1 MKHRNV
7 FLPACL
13 VVSLVLAGVV
23 FAQRASNVDPA
34 AHPNL
39 AEAQQHIQ
47 EAVKKIHE
55 AHEVDKGDLGGH
67 AEKAIHLLD
76 EANME
81 VKSADEYEHTH
92 RK

>member
-1 MKHRNV
+1 MGGL
-7 FLPACL
+7 FLFPERSSQTWKTGRQPAGALWFLRISICQ
-13 VVSLVLAGVV
+13 SLLKPSSI
-23 FAQRASNVDPA
+23 F
-34 AHPNL
+34 
-39 AEAQQHIQ
+39 Q

-81 VKSADEYEHTH
+81 VKSAADYEHTH